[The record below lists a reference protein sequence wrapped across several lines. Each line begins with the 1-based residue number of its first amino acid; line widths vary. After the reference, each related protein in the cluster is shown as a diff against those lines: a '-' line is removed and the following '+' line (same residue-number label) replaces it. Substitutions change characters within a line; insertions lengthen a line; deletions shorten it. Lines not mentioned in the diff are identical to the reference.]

1 MSLAASKS
9 VSRAKDGK
17 IYGWSGSYGL
27 TSSAV
32 TLLDYTNPSAF
43 YLTRVTLGVDW
54 SSISAGEIISYSI
67 NVDGTALFVEK
78 FVVLINN
85 IGLQPKMYEFIVACR
100 SRCATGAPRRSGHYP
115 RGPRNKASRL
125 PIPLCAR

>member
-1 MSLAASKS
+1 MTLAASKS

-17 IYGWSGSYGL
+17 IYGWSGQKSL

-54 SSISAGEIISYSI
+54 SGISDGEVLSYIVS
-67 NVDGTALFVEK
+67 VDGTPLFVEK
-78 FVVLINN
+78 FVVLVNN
-85 IGLQPKMYEFIVACR
+85 IGIQPKMFEFMIPPNSTVKIQ
-100 SRCATGAPRRSGHYP
+100 ATQDSNNGAISCILTGYRV
-115 RGPRNKASRL
+115 
-125 PIPLCAR
+125 